1 MSLSHVQLLAIP
13 WTAAYQAPPSMGFSR
28 QEYWSGVPSHIY
40 LFISPLKPQTKPIFI
55 FLILSKLTCSCLPS
69 VSKHNMRFPVNQVP
83 EKPWHFPFLHFLYA
97 FIHILT
103 LTDHLLF
110 ARPILS
116 SLGFFREKKKK
127 TKIPTLERNISQGER
142 NWKVN
147 IIIE

>member
-1 MSLSHVQLLAIP
+1 MKSLSRVRLLATP

-69 VSKHNMRFPVNQVP
+69 VSKHNMRFPVNKAP
-83 EKPWHFPFLHFLYA
+83 EKPPHFPFLHFLYP

-116 SLGFFREKKKK
+116 SLGFFRDKKKDK
-127 TKIPTLERNISQGER
+127 NSYPGEEHLSGGEKLKSKH
-142 NWKVN
+142 NN
-147 IIIE
+147 

>member
-1 MSLSHVQLLAIP
+1 MKVKSLSRVQLLATP

-55 FLILSKLTCSCLPS
+55 FLILSKLTCSSLPS
-69 VSKHNMRFPVNQVP
+69 VSKHNMRFPVNKAP
-83 EKPWHFPFLHFLYA
+83 EKPPHFPFLHFLYP

-116 SLGFFREKKKK
+116 SLGFFRDKKKK

-142 NWKVN
+142 N
-147 IIIE
+147 